1 MSYIKKNI
9 NLNKHKTTINN
20 TTYIAFTI
28 SDLPS
33 YFEKIPMQETFNSKG
48 LTYINTEYIK

>member
-33 YFEKIPMQETFNSKG
+33 YFEKIPMSAKFNNKG
-48 LTYINTEYIK
+48 LTYIDIDFIK